1 MIAHTRNV
9 SLLAASQALMLSA
22 VVLSMTLA
30 GILGATLAPDKGL
43 ATLPIAAMVVGTAIA
58 SIPASLLM
66 RRLGRRTGF
75 LIGAALGIA
84 GSVLAATGLQMQSFS
99 TFVVGH
105 LLLGTYQGFA
115 NYFRFAAA
123 EAAGPEQASRAI
135 SWVVAGG
142 VVAAFAGPQIAVW
155 GRDWLPQ
162 HAFVGSYMAQ
172 GLLSLAAMALLS
184 RLDLPRVAAAAGDAT
199 RSLREIVAQPALR
212 AAVVGAAVGYAV
224 MIMAMT
230 ATPLAMLGCGF
241 GTGEVKPVIQ
251 WHVFGMFAPSFFTG
265 ALVARFGA
273 PRVMQMGFLLLI
285 GHVAIAASGVE
296 YLHFLSALVLLGVGW
311 NFAFVGGTA
320 LLTQTYRPS
329 EQTKVQA
336 LNEGLVFSLVALGSL
351 GAGWIYDRFGWATL
365 NLAVLPL
372 LILALIWTQAS
383 MRRKPVLSVTA

>member
-1 MIAHTRNV
+1 MIASARSV
-9 SLLAASQALMLSA
+9 SLLAASQAMALSA

-30 GILGATLAPDKGL
+30 GILGAMLAPDKGL

-75 LIGAALGIA
+75 LIGAALGVA
-84 GSVLAATGLQMQSFS
+84 GSVLAATGLQMQSFAV
-99 TFVVGH
+99 FVVGH
-105 LLLGTYQGFA
+105 LLLGMYQGFA
-115 NYFRFAAA
+115 NYYRFAAA
-123 EAAGPEQASRAI
+123 EAAGPAHASRAI

-162 HAFVGSYMAQ
+162 HAFLGSYIAQ
-172 GLLSLAAMALLS
+172 GLLSLAALVLLS
-184 RLDLPRVAAAAGDAT
+184 RLDLPRVAAAPGEPA
-199 RSLREIVAQPALR
+199 RSLRQIVAQPALR
-212 AAVVGAAVGYAV
+212 TAVVGAAVAYAV
-224 MIMAMT
+224 MILAMT

-251 WHVFGMFAPSFFTG
+251 WHVFGMFVPSFFTG
-265 ALVARFGA
+265 SLVARFGA
-273 PRVMQMGFLLLI
+273 PRVMQTGFVLLI
-285 GHVAIAASGVE
+285 GHVAVAASGVE

-320 LLTQTYRPS
+320 LLTQAYRAS

-336 LNEGLVFSLVALGSL
+336 LNEGVVFGFVALGSL
-351 GAGWIYDRFGWATL
+351 GAGWMYDRFGWATL
-365 NLAVLPL
+365 NLAALPL
-372 LILALIWTQAS
+372 LVVALVWSLAGGRAKPAAQA
-383 MRRKPVLSVTA
+383 AA